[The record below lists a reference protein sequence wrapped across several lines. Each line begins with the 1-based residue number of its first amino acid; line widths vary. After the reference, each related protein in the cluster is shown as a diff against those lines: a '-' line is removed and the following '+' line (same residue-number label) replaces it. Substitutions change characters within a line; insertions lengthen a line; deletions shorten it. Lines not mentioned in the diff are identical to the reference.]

1 MSAVGAVGS
10 ADRPAWTLGGLLGR
24 VLPAAWLVLVWVLLW
39 GTFSWAN
46 LISGTLVAVL
56 VIGLFPL
63 PRVEGPGRMRPLAL
77 LGLLVRLNVDLVRS
91 SVQVAWQSVRPGPPV
106 RSAVVA
112 VRLESPSEFVLAMVV
127 ETLSLVPGSV
137 VIDVE
142 PRERTLYAH
151 VLGADD
157 DAAVAAFR
165 EQVRRVE
172 SDITAAFGSSR
183 ATNVAS
189 AATGRVLA
197 ARGEEDP

>member
-1 MSAVGAVGS
+1 MTA
-10 ADRPAWTLGGLLGR
+10 GGLVGR
-24 VLPAAWLVLVWVLLW
+24 VLPAAWLVLVWILLW

-46 LISGTLVAVL
+46 LISGTLVALL

-63 PRVEGPGRMRPLAL
+63 PRVEGPGRLRPLAA
-77 LGLLVRLNVDLVRS
+77 LGLLVHLNLDLVRS
-91 SVQVAWQSVRPGPPV
+91 SIQVAWQSIRPGPPV

-112 VRLESPSEFVLAMVV
+112 VRLESSSEFVLAMVV

-157 DAAVAAFR
+157 DAAVEAFT

-172 SDITAAFGSSR
+172 ADITAAFGSGR
-183 ATNVAS
+183 ATNTV
-189 AATGRVLA
+189 
-197 ARGEEDP
+197 ARGEEGT